1 MNTNF
6 LHNILNVIGLM
17 IGALLT
23 YDFTQLGLT
32 AESAAMLAAWFILID
47 KIVKLGINITR
58 DGLAGLTKN
67 QPPVK

>member
-1 MNTNF
+1 MNSNLF
-6 LHNILNVIGLM
+6 HNILNVVGLA

-23 YDFTQLGLT
+23 YDWTMLGLSDKT
-32 AESAAMLAAWFILID
+32 AAMIAAGVLLAD

-58 DGLAGLTKN
+58 DGLSGLVKS